1 MSRSLLEDVA
11 TYVVT
16 NQVGRWP
23 TLLRRMRVGHT
34 TLTGVLADLEALGV
48 LGPADPRGNREV
60 LVSHTNLDTVLD
72 KIRAYER
79 GEPR

>member
-1 MSRSLLEDVA
+1 MSRSLLEDAA

-16 NQVGRWP
+16 NQVGRWS

-34 TLTGVLADLEALGV
+34 TLTRLVTDLETLGV

-60 LVSHTNLDTVLD
+60 LVPHTNLDAVLD
-72 KIRAYER
+72 KVRAYEQ
-79 GEPR
+79 GNT